1 MCCLRV
7 SACVAIVVHK
17 VTQSMG
23 CSALC
28 VLHSETLS
36 LDLTKSLKVIC
47 LTACNLPPCTCCVCI
62 QVEWSGGYGSTSSG
76 VL

>member
-1 MCCLRV
+1 MFCLQV

-23 CSALC
+23 CFALC

-36 LDLTKSLKVIC
+36 LDLTSHD
-47 LTACNLPPCTCCVCI
+47 A
-62 QVEWSGGYGSTSSG
+62 SG
-76 VL
+76 